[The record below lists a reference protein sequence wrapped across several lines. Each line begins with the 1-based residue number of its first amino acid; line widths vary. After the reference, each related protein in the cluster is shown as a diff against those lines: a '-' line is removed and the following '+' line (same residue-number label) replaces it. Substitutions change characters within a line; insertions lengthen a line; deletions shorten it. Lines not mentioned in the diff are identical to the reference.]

1 MGYLVMKRC
10 FLLLWAIFT
19 LKTDI
24 NFQRFSTAISRSEE
38 SFQQLQFSPLN
49 RVYFVLTNVLK
60 TNFNIKFHCFLFAA
74 LLSET
79 LRTYTRTGCDH
90 EPITLSCPRGTSISI
105 DVAQYMPTSMEN
117 ECVAATENII
127 QDGVVNAGTEIE
139 IKAPEK
145 CSWPNVM
152 SVSWNI
158 HKPIRRFFDLKP
170 FGRTFLIFL
179 IFMKIEIR
187 GNFIFTSLSSKR
199 IASVD
204 ESNNLIESCETWF

>member
-1 MGYLVMKRC
+1 MEKQKLYALLSQAVPVLCLQKQIFIRLQKKSFSAFC
-10 FLLLWAIFT
+10 WSVNVLLWNMSLGVKNIKELALFHKLT
-19 LKTDI
+19 LSSLSNVNILITLQFKWTDI
-24 NFQRFSTAISRSEE
+24 IYQNFLVFT
-38 SFQQLQFSPLN
+38 
-49 RVYFVLTNVLK
+49 
-60 TNFNIKFHCFLFAA
+60 A

-117 ECVAATENII
+117 ECVAVTENII

-152 SVSWNI
+152 SVS
-158 HKPIRRFFDLKP
+158 
-170 FGRTFLIFL
+170 IF
-179 IFMKIEIR
+179 
-187 GNFIFTSLSSKR
+187 
-199 IASVD
+199 
-204 ESNNLIESCETWF
+204 